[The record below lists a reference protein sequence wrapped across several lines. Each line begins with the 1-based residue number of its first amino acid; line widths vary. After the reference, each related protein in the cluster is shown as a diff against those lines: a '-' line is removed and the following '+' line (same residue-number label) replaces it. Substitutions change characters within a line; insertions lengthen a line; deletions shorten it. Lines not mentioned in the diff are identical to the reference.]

1 MKTPEDVVHEQLDAY
16 NSKDIERFMAC
27 WHPEAKLYEFPDKPL
42 ASGYAEIRARHVLRF
57 TEPNLFGKLLSRT
70 SVGNVVVDREV
81 VTRMFDGREGRVDVI
96 AIYEVEGGLITSARF
111 KAGTPVY
118 AS

>member
-1 MKTPEDVVHEQLDAY
+1 MKSAEDVVGEQLDAY
-16 NSKDIERFMAC
+16 NSKDIERFMTC
-27 WHPEAKLYEFPDKPL
+27 WHPEAKLYEFPDKQM
-42 ASGYAEIRARHVLRF
+42 AGGHAEIRARHVLRF

-96 AIYEVEGGLITSARF
+96 AIYEVEAGLITSARF
-111 KAGTPVY
+111 KAGTPVF
-118 AS
+118 